1 MPTHDGPPPIRIPVS
16 ETMLRTAQR
25 FASAACIGGN
35 SSVREDADRLE
46 RLMEDQ
52 TVGQLGQMA
61 LAIWKDGHMG
71 EYLIQRAAANA
82 YPTQGDGGA
91 DFVGSNIDVKT
102 SLMRASYDPLSYR
115 LPVRP
120 AEMHD
125 GWVYVLALVEPF
137 MVGVVLVGFAVSS
150 DLMARGMATEG
161 TFAGAYVLPATEL
174 RPLPPLEWRG
184 RWGLT

>member
-1 MPTHDGPPPIRIPVS
+1 MRPTPIRIPVS

-25 FASAACIGGN
+25 FGKLACIGGG
-35 SSVREDADRLE
+35 SSVRDDADRME

-71 EYLIQRAAANA
+71 EYLIQRAAANQ

-91 DFVGSNIDVKT
+91 DFVGSNIDVKA
-102 SLMRASYDPLSYR
+102 SLMRASDDPMLYR
-115 LPVRP
+115 LAVRP

-137 MVGVVLVGFAVSS
+137 MVGVQLVGWALSS
-150 DLMARGMATEG
+150 DLTAQGMAEEG
-161 TFAGAYVLPATEL
+161 TFRGAYVMSAEVL

-184 RWGLT
+184 RWGA

>member
-1 MPTHDGPPPIRIPVS
+1 MRIPLEPVRIPVS

-25 FASAACIGGN
+25 FAKAACIGGS
-35 SSVREDADRLE
+35 SSVRDDIDRME

-71 EYLIQRAAANA
+71 EYLIQRAAANQ
-82 YPTQGDGGA
+82 YPTHGDGGA
-91 DFVGSNIDVKT
+91 DFVGGNIDVKA
-102 SLMRASYDPLSYR
+102 SLMRASEDPMLYR
-115 LPVRP
+115 LAVRP

-137 MVGVVLVGFAVSS
+137 MVGVQLVGWALSS
-150 DLMARGMATEG
+150 DLTAKPAASEG
-161 TFAGAYVLPATEL
+161 TFAGAYVINAPEL

-184 RWGLT
+184 RWGAS